1 MRRPSGFDP
10 SDSIDITREDRIRD
24 MIEEEEDDF
33 YSDEDELDD
42 FIVGDM
48 DADGQ
53 PVRRRRKKKRVT
65 GDMAGVTAMQM
76 QAARDV
82 FGDDID
88 ESMFLAPLDVRLIR
102 ISFSSFTEI
111 AFIIPNTI
119 NYHSGKLNM
128 NRLNITS

>member
-1 MRRPSGFDP
+1 MRRQSDFDP
-10 SDSIDITREDRIRD
+10 SDSIDITREDRLRD

-53 PVRRRRKKKRVT
+53 PVRRRRKKKRMT

-76 QAARDV
+76 QAARDI

-88 ESMFLAPLDVRLIR
+88 ESMFLAPLDVCYSHVILI
-102 ISFSSFTEI
+102 I
-111 AFIIPNTI
+111 
-119 NYHSGKLNM
+119 
-128 NRLNITS
+128 RLNSI

>member
-1 MRRPSGFDP
+1 MREPRPVQERPQMRRQSDFDP
-10 SDSIDITREDRIRD
+10 SDSIDITREDRLRD

-53 PVRRRRKKKRVT
+53 PVRRRRKKKRMT

-76 QAARDV
+76 QAARDI

-88 ESMFLAPLDVRLIR
+88 ESMFLAPLDVCYSHVILIIRLKSI
-102 ISFSSFTEI
+102 
-111 AFIIPNTI
+111 
-119 NYHSGKLNM
+119 
-128 NRLNITS
+128 